1 MKLQKEV
8 RNEVIHIAI
17 GVTVLCVLLNVG
29 FLVFGQWDFTVLWG
43 SLFGSVWAVLN
54 FVLLGITVQKAAA
67 CTDPARAKNIVQFS
81 YSVRMLVS
89 GLVLIAGV
97 ALPCFHWLAVVATA
111 LFQRITIFIMQIIK
125 KVGKGNEPHGTDT

>member
-1 MKLQKEV
+1 MKLQKDV
-8 RNEVIHIAI
+8 QREVIHIGI
-17 GVTVLCVLLNVG
+17 GVAVLCVVLNIG
-29 FLVFGQWDFTVLWG
+29 FLISGHWDSTVLLG

-67 CTDPARAKNIVQFS
+67 CEDPNRAKNIVQFS

-111 LFQRITIFIMQIIK
+111 LFQRITIFVMQITK
-125 KVGKGNEPHGTDT
+125 TAGKGDKPNGTDS